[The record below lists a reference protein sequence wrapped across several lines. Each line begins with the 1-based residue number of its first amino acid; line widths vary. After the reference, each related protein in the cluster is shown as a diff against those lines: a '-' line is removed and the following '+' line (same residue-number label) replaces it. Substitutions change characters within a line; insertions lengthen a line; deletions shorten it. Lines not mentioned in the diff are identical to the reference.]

1 MKIKIKIN
9 EKMGCVDMG
18 AKKMPNA
25 HNQEEARMHRTTLAH
40 LMADVKVL
48 LRLIEDGDD
57 LPEWLESKITK
68 AGDYMSSAARYIAGN
83 EAREHGQLEEAEVEM
98 DPKEVEA
105 AAIAYARR
113 NPDRMASI
121 LSDEDLVAE
130 SNLLNEYTTIDGY
143 FDLYEALQDA
153 VDEDGNTPCPQC
165 LYETMVDA
173 DCGCPDMLSEAE
185 YKGRK
190 VKLNKRMRG
199 DVKKF
204 KVFVKGCGKDKS
216 RVKKINFGDKNMKIK
231 KNIPGRR
238 KSFRARHKCHT
249 AKDKCTARYWSCKA
263 W

>member
-9 EKMGCVDMG
+9 EGYGCEQE
-18 AKKMPNA
+18 AK
-25 HNQEEARMHRTTLAH
+25 MHRTTLAH
-40 LMADVKVL
+40 LMADTKVL
-48 LRLIEDGDD
+48 LKLIEDGDD

-68 AGDYMSSAARYIAGN
+68 AGDYMSSAARYIAGS
-83 EAREHGQLEEAEVEM
+83 EAREQGQLEEAEQVPLEREEM
-98 DPKEVEA
+98 LQ
-105 AAIAYARR
+105 AISQLDDEELARIVGQADLQQR
-113 NPDRMASI
+113 
-121 LSDEDLVAE
+121 LSEQ
-130 SNLLNEYTTIDGY
+130 NLLSEYTMVDGY

-153 VDEDGNTPCPQC
+153 IDEDGNTPCPQC

-173 DCGCPDMLSEAE
+173 DCGCPDMISEAE

-190 VKLNKRMRG
+190 VKLNKRLPG

-204 KVFVKGCGKDKS
+204 KAFVKGCGKDKN
-216 RVKKINFGDKNMKIK
+216 RVTKINFGDKKMKIK